1 MNIISHEST
10 MNSLD
15 FLNSVIN
22 PARKESGE
30 AEVQN
35 AKFVSR
41 VEDEL
46 DDLSAVKIFHRFG
59 NEVRTY
65 DLTMRQMLL
74 VGMRESKSVRRS
86 VLAKLESMQ
95 EESKQPALPGDC
107 VAIKKDDLIWLQG
120 EVIER
125 MKNQLKAE
133 RKLKDGYKAKLDK
146 PKHEESDKPDK
157 QLLDA
162 IVRYVQC
169 NGRMPKAD
177 IVNDRKNYR
186 FDGRKI
192 PLKDDASKA
201 VDYLVETGRLVKS
214 ERNTLDTPRLN
225 GGDIF

>member
-1 MNIISHEST
+1 MNIVSHEMTT
-10 MNSLD
+10 MSSREIAELTGKRHDNVMRDIRNMMSDLGVLKSED
-15 FLNSVIN
+15 TYSHPSNGQEYSMFNLN
-22 PARKESGE
+22 KEE
-30 AEVQN
+30 T
-35 AKFVSR
+35 
-41 VEDEL
+41 L
-46 DDLSAVKIFHRFG
+46 C
-59 NEVRTY
+59 
-65 DLTMRQMLL
+65 L
-74 VGMRESKSVRRS
+74 VAGYH
-86 VLAKLESMQ
+86 AKLRMAIIKRWAEL
-95 EESKQPALPGDC
+95 EESVKQPALPDDC
-107 VAIKKDDLIWLQG
+107 VSIKKDDLIWLQG

-133 RKLKDGYKAKLDK
+133 RKLKDGYNAKLDK
-146 PKHEESDKPDK
+146 PKQEESDKPDK

-214 ERNTLDTPRLN
+214 ERNTLDTPRIN
-225 GGDIF
+225 GGDVF

>member
-1 MNIISHEST
+1 MNIINPEIIT
-10 MNSLD
+10 MGTREIADMLGKRHPDIMRSAERL
-15 FLNSVIN
+15 
-22 PARKESGE
+22 AESGVIGGSTPL
-30 AEVQN
+30 AHTPYVNQQN
-35 AKFVSR
+35 GQTYYEYHLNKRDSIILVAQNSPEFTARLVDR
-41 VEDEL
+41 WEEL
-46 DDLSAVKIFHRFG
+46 
-59 NEVRTY
+59 
-65 DLTMRQMLL
+65 
-74 VGMRESKSVRRS
+74 
-86 VLAKLESMQ
+86 
-95 EESKQPALPGDC
+95 EEKVKQPSLLPNQ
-107 VAIKKDDLIWLQG
+107 VAIDKDQLIWLQG

-146 PKHEESDKPDK
+146 PKQEESDKPDK

-201 VDYLVETGRLVKS
+201 VDYLVETGGLIKS
-214 ERNTLDTPRLN
+214 DRSTLDTPRLN
-225 GGDIF
+225 GGDVF